1 MPGRSGG
8 GLWRCRSP
16 ALRDCVGQV
25 AAALKAPGVRCL
37 DDADERVRLWGRI
50 WPRSRRIYARGGGGV
65 RLRRLCSGGLDPAGT
80 PRRIQPAV
88 AAAGVCVLP
97 GRFDDHE
104 LPGLLPDVV
113 AVDPCRYTPAQFADL
128 VVAKLADLAISPA
141 PSGGG
146 RRAVQAEEAD
156 PRRLGVHAAI
166 SAALIPACFL
176 AGFQHSQHRRP

>member
-97 GRFDDHE
+97 GRFDDRE

-141 PSGGG
+141 PSGGC
-146 RRAVQAEEAD
+146 RR
-156 PRRLGVHAAI
+156 
-166 SAALIPACFL
+166 
-176 AGFQHSQHRRP
+176 RRPTRGG